1 MSFLRACVLVFL
13 AVCVL
18 KNSLATI
25 FRPQK
30 AQQLLEYNFKTK
42 QFVLDSRCLVEISKL
57 RGPII
62 VISAVGDARIGK
74 STTLNL
80 IRHFWNENSLPAF
93 DETFATGNTT
103 TPVTHGVWASIIP
116 AKTPD
121 ESNAILLDVEG
132 LNVADDAVT
141 THLSMF
147 TALVSSAVH
156 IFTRDMMQNHV
167 LDFFV
172 FYLKAH

>member
-93 DETFATGNTT
+93 DETFATGNTA

-167 LDFFV
+167 LDFLYFI
-172 FYLKAH
+172 